1 MPKAI
6 TIALGKWISN
16 IQLHPLVD
24 WKKSKEAGMPTPMHA
39 RLSTWVDTLP
49 NGDER
54 EKNFPQRSKA
64 QPKARML
71 GRIQRAD
78 RSYEN
83 ENGNA
88 NANADGCR
96 DSRLALA
103 LALAAGKANFS
114 CAKELSRPEFLSSSS
129 FLPFDAFELRR
140 LQVSTEN
147 LLGPQEENAGP
158 APRREPSGSLASS
171 IDCGSRLARNCLQAF
186 IFIDAIRV
194 PRRAL
199 CLVDCFAGG
208 A

>member
-54 EKNFPQRSKA
+54 EKNFLATQPQRSKA

-96 DSRLALA
+96 DS
-103 LALAAGKANFS
+103 
-114 CAKELSRPEFLSSSS
+114 
-129 FLPFDAFELRR
+129 
-140 LQVSTEN
+140 
-147 LLGPQEENAGP
+147 
-158 APRREPSGSLASS
+158 
-171 IDCGSRLARNCLQAF
+171 
-186 IFIDAIRV
+186 
-194 PRRAL
+194 
-199 CLVDCFAGG
+199 
-208 A
+208 

>member
-54 EKNFPQRSKA
+54 EKNFVRYTSARRVLDQGASQKMDRPLGISHSLSLSVCFFYRRRYSTNIQLATQPQRSKA

-96 DSRLALA
+96 DS
-103 LALAAGKANFS
+103 
-114 CAKELSRPEFLSSSS
+114 
-129 FLPFDAFELRR
+129 
-140 LQVSTEN
+140 
-147 LLGPQEENAGP
+147 
-158 APRREPSGSLASS
+158 
-171 IDCGSRLARNCLQAF
+171 
-186 IFIDAIRV
+186 
-194 PRRAL
+194 
-199 CLVDCFAGG
+199 
-208 A
+208 